1 MGRVYLC
8 LGKNAEVPWYFERA
22 RAHIWNVEELCYFVQ
37 ENAWLLEPDVLDEKL
52 AAWVGEQCGL
62 PDLARQLFASSRE
75 KEPVTAFV
83 GTLFQYTGYCTKQQE
98 QQVEKI
104 LRINESSGEA
114 PRAGARGDYFLE
126 SRKFALAIREYD
138 GLIREFKGMD
148 PAFLGR
154 VYHNLGVACAGLFW
168 FERAADA
175 FWQAWRLLRTK
186 ESALQFL
193 AAKRLGLG
201 EQGYVAFL
209 ANTPDL
215 YQISLE
221 FEKRMEACDLAWRES
236 EDAAF
241 ILHVGEARRDGGG
254 GLSANRLSERLSA
267 LENDYRSCTAQ

>member
-22 RAHIWNVEELCYFVQ
+22 RVHIWNVEELCYFVQ
-37 ENAWLLEPDVLDEKL
+37 ENAWLLEPEVLDEKL

-62 PDLARQLFASSRE
+62 PDLARQLFAATRE
-75 KEPVTAFV
+75 KDPVTAFV
-83 GTLFQYTGYCTKQQE
+83 GALLDYTGYCTKQQE

-104 LRINESSGEA
+104 LRINENSSQA
-114 PRAGARGDYFLE
+114 QRAKARGDYFLE
-126 SRKFALAIREYD
+126 CRKFVLAIREYD
-138 GLIREFKGMD
+138 GLAREFRGMD

-154 VYHNLGVACAGLFW
+154 VSHSLGIACAQLFW

-175 FWQAWRLLRTK
+175 FLQAWRLLRTK

-209 ANTPDL
+209 ADNPDF

-241 ILHVGEARRDGGG
+241 ILHAGEERRDGEGE
-254 GLSANRLSERLSA
+254 LSRRRLAERLSA
-267 LENDYRSCTAQ
+267 LQNDYRNCTAQ